1 MLPSTDEFWYPV
13 PIKNANDYY
22 EQLDQILPS
31 QYEILLKQI
40 MRKYNITSSSC
51 GNISPQSQQQ
61 QQPPPAT
68 IASTSITSMLGGN
81 DAVSSSSSNPTSQL
95 LSSILSSSQ
104 LNSNVC
110 NLAAQNMPLNWKNVW
125 DYFYQTVSFH
135 SFQLNFFVLNLRK
148 FISIL
153 FSFNNSSK

>member
-1 MLPSTDEFWYPV
+1 LLTIGNLNFNPVGKTHTVNTNNVPSTNSDEFWYPV

-40 MRKYNITSSSC
+40 MRKYNIITSSS
-51 GNISPQSQQQ
+51 GNISPQSQQ
-61 QQPPPAT
+61 PPTSMVA
-68 IASTSITSMLGGN
+68 ASVTSMLN
-81 DAVSSSSSNPTSQL
+81 TNTSSNPTSQL
-95 LSSILSSSQ
+95 LSSILSNTQ

-125 DYFYQTVSFH
+125 DYFYQTVKIIH
-135 SFQLNFFVLNLRK
+135 
-148 FISIL
+148 
-153 FSFNNSSK
+153 